1 MIILLM
7 VAVAT
12 RALGLIL
19 CGVKTIPTAMILV
32 QGRAPGDLIFEGK
45 REGRMSYKFPIY
57 PPHISKILQY

>member
-45 REGRMSYKFPIY
+45 REGRMSYKFP
-57 PPHISKILQY
+57 